1 MMKMTN
7 RLALAVMLGGWGI
20 STLEQPRIFNR
31 AQGVPQ
37 LNAEHWYS
45 IQSAGEEGGKPIE
58 VYIYGEIGFWGVTS
72 GDFIRDLKE
81 VDDGVSQVLVHFDTV
96 GGDLFDGI
104 AIHNALRALGERCT
118 GQIDGACFS
127 AGSVAVCGAH
137 RVTMADNAMFMIHNP
152 WTFMAGDSDELRKM
166 ADMMDKAF
174 EGIVASYQHRALTID
189 DTELRRMIND
199 TTWLTASEAKAH
211 GFVDDVFGEA
221 EPLVNNAPLGKILNR
236 YRNVPEAALRLVGE
250 VEQPPEPEPKPEPT
264 PEPEPTLEPDP
275 QPQTPEAAELA
286 AKLAADCAQA
296 GLSNC
301 VSYLIRAS
309 ALASREAV
317 QAHFNRAKDVRAA
330 CLVAK
335 LPDEAQTLIEAGLTG
350 EQAKA
355 KLFEKLANKSVQVE
369 ISNLPPL
376 DDGPQASANQ
386 PPAPSEVYAR
396 RRNQASKGGKQA

>member
-31 AQGVPQ
+31 AQGAPQ

-174 EGIVASYQHRALTID
+174 EGIVASYQHRALTLD
-189 DTELRRMIND
+189 DAELRRMIND

-211 GFVDDVFGEA
+211 GFVDEIFGEA

-250 VEQPPEPEPKPEPT
+250 VEQPSEPEPKSEPV
-264 PEPEPTLEPDP
+264 PEPELVPA
-275 QPQTPEAAELA
+275 TPEAADLA

-301 VSYLIRAS
+301 VSYLIKAS
-309 ALASREAV
+309 ALASAEAV
-317 QAHFNRAKDVRAA
+317 QTHFNRAKDVRAA

-335 LPDEAQTLIEAGLTG
+335 LPDEAQALIEAGLTG
-350 EQAKA
+350 EQARA
-355 KLFEKLANKSVQVE
+355 KLFDKLAQNSGQVE
-369 ISNLPPL
+369 LSNLPPL
-376 DDGPQASANQ
+376 DDGPQASAHQ

-396 RRNQASKGGKQA
+396 RRNQASKGGQQA

>member
-1 MMKMTN
+1 MKMMTN
-7 RLALAVMLGGWGI
+7 RLALAVMLGGLGI
-20 STLEQPRIFNR
+20 GAIAQPRMFNLGS
-31 AQGVPQ
+31 APD

-45 IQSAGEEGGKPIE
+45 IQAAGEEGGKPIE

-81 VDDGVSQVLVHFDTV
+81 VDDGVSEVLVHFDTV

-104 AIHNALRALGERCT
+104 AIHNTLRALGERCT

-137 RVTMADNAMFMIHNP
+137 KVRMADNAMFMIHNP
-152 WTFMAGDSDELRKM
+152 WTFMAGDSEELRKM

-174 EGIVASYQHRALTID
+174 EGIVASYQHRALSID
-189 DTELRRMIND
+189 DAELRRMIND
-199 TTWLTASEAKAH
+199 TTWLTASEAKSH
-211 GFVDDVFGEA
+211 GFVDEVFGEVA
-221 EPLVNNAPLGKILNR
+221 PLVNNAALGKILNR

-250 VEQPPEPEPKPEPT
+250 VEPPPAPEPEPAPEPV
-264 PEPEPTLEPDP
+264 PD
-275 QPQTPEAAELA
+275 TPEAAELA
-286 AKLAADCAQA
+286 AKLAADCAQS

-301 VSYLIRAS
+301 VSYLIKAS
-309 ALASREAV
+309 ALASVETV

-335 LPDEAQTLIEAGLTG
+335 LPDEAQALIEAGLTG

-355 KLFEKLANKSVQVE
+355 KLFEKLAANSGQVE
-369 ISNLPPL
+369 IINLPPV
-376 DDGPQASANQ
+376 DDAPQASAHQ

-396 RRNQASKGGKQA
+396 RRNQASKGGNNA

>member
-1 MMKMTN
+1 MKMMTN
-7 RLALAVMLGGWGI
+7 RLALAVMLGGLGI
-20 STLEQPRIFNR
+20 DAFAQPRMLNLEG
-31 AQGVPQ
+31 APD

-45 IQSAGEEGGKPIE
+45 IQAAGDEGGKPIE
-58 VYIYGEIGFWGVTS
+58 IYIYGEIGFWGVTS

-104 AIHNALRALGERCT
+104 AIHNTLRALGARCT

-137 RVTMADNAMFMIHNP
+137 KVRMADNAMFMIHNP
-152 WTFMAGDSDELRKM
+152 WTWMAGDSDELRKM

-174 EGIVASYQHRALTID
+174 EGIVASYQHRALNID
-189 DTELRRMIND
+189 DAELRRMIND
-199 TTWLTASEAKAH
+199 TTWLTANEAKAH
-211 GFVDDVFGEA
+211 GFVDEVFGEV
-221 EPLVNNAPLGKILNR
+221 EPLVNNAALGKILNR

-250 VEQPPEPEPKPEPT
+250 VEPSPAPEPVPTPEPT
-264 PEPEPTLEPDP
+264 PDP
-275 QPQTPEAAELA
+275 VPASPEAAELA

-301 VSYLIRAS
+301 VSYLIKAS
-309 ALASREAV
+309 ALASAEVV
-317 QAHFNRAKDVRAA
+317 QAHFKRAQDVRAA

-350 EQAKA
+350 EQARA
-355 KLFEKLANKSVQVE
+355 KLFDKLAQNSSLVE
-369 ISNLPPL
+369 ISNVPPV
-376 DDGPQASANQ
+376 DDGPQATAHQ
-386 PPAPSEVYAR
+386 PPAPGEVYAR
-396 RRNQASKGGKQA
+396 RRKQASKGGKQA

>member
-1 MMKMTN
+1 MKMTTN
-7 RLALAVMLGGWGI
+7 RLALAVMLGGLGI
-20 STLEQPRIFNR
+20 DAFAQPRMLNLEG
-31 AQGVPQ
+31 APD

-45 IQSAGEEGGKPIE
+45 IQAAGEEGGKPIE

-81 VDDGVSQVLVHFDTV
+81 IDDGVSEVLVHFDTV

-104 AIHNALRALGERCT
+104 AIHNTLRALGERCT

-137 RVTMADNAMFMIHNP
+137 KVRMADNAMFMIHNP

-174 EGIVASYQHRALTID
+174 EGIVASYQHRALSID
-189 DTELRRMIND
+189 DAELRRMIND
-199 TTWLTASEAKAH
+199 TTWLTASEAKTH
-211 GFVDDVFGEA
+211 GFVDEVFGEVA
-221 EPLVNNAPLGKILNR
+221 PLVNNAALGKILNR

-250 VEQPPEPEPKPEPT
+250 VEPAPT
-264 PEPEPTLEPDP
+264 PDPDPTPDPEPDP
-275 QPQTPEAAELA
+275 VPTTPEAAELA
-286 AKLAADCAQA
+286 AKLATDCASA

-301 VSYLIRAS
+301 VSYLIKAS
-309 ALASREAV
+309 ALASAEAV
-317 QAHFNRAKDVRAA
+317 HAHFNRAKDVRAA

-335 LPDEAQTLIEAGLTG
+335 SPDDAQALIEAGLTG

-355 KLFEKLANKSVQVE
+355 KLFEKLAANSSQVE
-369 ISNLPPL
+369 ISNLPPV
-376 DDGPQASANQ
+376 DDGPQAGAHQ
-386 PPAPSEVYAR
+386 PPTANEVYAR
-396 RRNQASKGGKQA
+396 RRNNASKGGNKA

>member
-7 RLALAVMLGGWGI
+7 RLALAVMLGGLGI
-20 STLEQPRIFNR
+20 DAFAQPRMLNLEG
-31 AQGVPQ
+31 APD

-45 IQSAGEEGGKPIE
+45 IQAAGEEGGKPIE

-81 VDDGVSQVLVHFDTV
+81 VDDGVSEVHVHFDTV

-104 AIHNALRALGERCT
+104 AIHNTLRALGERCT
-118 GQIDGACFS
+118 GVIDGACFS

-137 RVTMADNAMFMIHNP
+137 KVRMADNAMFMIHNP

-189 DTELRRMIND
+189 DAELRRMIND
-199 TTWLTASEAKAH
+199 TTWLTASEAKTH
-211 GFVDDVFGEA
+211 GFVDEVFGEVA
-221 EPLVNNAPLGKILNR
+221 PLVNNAALGKILNR

-250 VEQPPEPEPKPEPT
+250 VEQPPASEPEPT
-264 PEPEPTLEPDP
+264 PDPEPDP
-275 QPQTPEAAELA
+275 VPTTPEAAELA
-286 AKLAADCAQA
+286 AKLATDCAAA

-301 VSYLIRAS
+301 VSYLIKAS
-309 ALASREAV
+309 ALASADAV

-335 LPDEAQTLIEAGLTG
+335 RPDDAQALIEAGLTG

-355 KLFEKLANKSVQVE
+355 KLFEKLANKSGEVE
-369 ISNLPPL
+369 ISNIPPE
-376 DDGPQASANQ
+376 DGGPRAGAHQ
-386 PPAPSEVYAR
+386 PPTANEVYAR
-396 RRNQASKGGKQA
+396 RRNNASKGGNKA

>member
-1 MMKMTN
+1 MKKMTN
-7 RLALAVMLGGWGI
+7 RLALAVMLGGLGI
-20 STLEQPRIFNR
+20 DAFAQPRMLNLEG
-31 AQGVPQ
+31 APD

-45 IQSAGEEGGKPIE
+45 IQAAGEEGGKPIE

-81 VDDGVSQVLVHFDTV
+81 IDDGVSEVLVHFDTV

-104 AIHNALRALGERCT
+104 AIHNTLRALGERCT

-137 RVTMADNAMFMIHNP
+137 KVRMADNAMFMIHNP

-174 EGIVASYQHRALTID
+174 EGIVASYQHRALSID
-189 DTELRRMIND
+189 DAELRRMIND
-199 TTWLTASEAKAH
+199 TTWLTASEAMTH
-211 GFVDDVFGEA
+211 GFVDEVFGEVA
-221 EPLVNNAPLGKILNR
+221 PLVNNAALGKILNR

-250 VEQPPEPEPKPEPT
+250 VEPAPT
-264 PEPEPTLEPDP
+264 PDPDPTPDPEPDP
-275 QPQTPEAAELA
+275 VPTTPEAAELA
-286 AKLAADCAQA
+286 AKLATDCAAA

-301 VSYLIRAS
+301 VSYLIKAS
-309 ALASREAV
+309 ALASSEAV
-317 QAHFNRAKDVRAA
+317 QQHFNRAKDVRAA

-335 LPDEAQTLIEAGLTG
+335 RPDDAQALIEAGLTG

-355 KLFEKLANKSVQVE
+355 KLFEKLAANSSQVE
-369 ISNLPPL
+369 ISNLPPV
-376 DDGPQASANQ
+376 DDDPQASAHQ
-386 PPAPSEVYAR
+386 PPTANEVYAR

>member
-1 MMKMTN
+1 MKKTTN
-7 RLALAVMLGGWGI
+7 RLALAVMLGGLGI
-20 STLEQPRIFNR
+20 DAFAQPRMLNLEG
-31 AQGVPQ
+31 APD

-45 IQSAGEEGGKPIE
+45 IQAAGEEGTKAIE

-81 VDDGVSQVLVHFDTV
+81 VDDGVSPVNVHFDTV

-104 AIHNALRALGERCT
+104 AIHNTMRALGERCT
-118 GQIDGACFS
+118 GVIDGACFS

-152 WTFMAGDSDELRKM
+152 WTWMAGDSDELRKM

-174 EGIVASYQHRALTID
+174 EGIVASYQHRALNID

-211 GFVDDVFGEA
+211 GFVDEVFGEVV
-221 EPLVNNAPLGKILNR
+221 PLANNAALGKILNR

-250 VEQPPEPEPKPEPT
+250 VEQPPAPEPDPA
-264 PEPEPTLEPDP
+264 PEPEPDP
-275 QPQTPEAAELA
+275 VPSTPAASELA
-286 AKLAADCAQA
+286 AQLAADCAAA
-296 GLSNC
+296 GLSNS
-301 VSYLIRAS
+301 VSYLIKAS
-309 ALASREAV
+309 ALASAEAV

-335 LPDEAQTLIEAGLTG
+335 LPDDAQALIEAGLTG

-355 KLFEKLANKSVQVE
+355 KLFEKLANKSGQVE
-369 ISNLPPL
+369 IDNLPPL
-376 DDGPQASANQ
+376 DDTPQASAHQ
-386 PPAPSEVYAR
+386 PPTPSQVYAQR
-396 RRNQASKGGKQA
+396 RNNQASKGGNNA

>member
-1 MMKMTN
+1 MKKMTN
-7 RLALAVMLGGWGI
+7 RLALAVMLGGLGI
-20 STLEQPRIFNR
+20 DAFAQPRM
-31 AQGVPQ
+31 
-37 LNAEHWYS
+37 LNLEGAPDLSAEHWYS
-45 IQSAGEEGGKPIE
+45 IQAAGEEGGKAIE

-72 GDFIRDLKE
+72 GDFIRDLKA
-81 VDDGVSQVLVHFDTV
+81 VDDGVSEVLVHFDTV

-174 EGIVASYQHRALTID
+174 EGIVASYQHRALNID
-189 DTELRRMIND
+189 DGELRRMIDD
-199 TTWLTASEAKAH
+199 TTWLTASEAKTH
-211 GFVDDVFGEA
+211 GFVDEVFGEVA
-221 EPLVNNAPLGKILNR
+221 PLVNNAPLGKILNR

-250 VEQPPEPEPKPEPT
+250 VEQPPAPEPEPT
-264 PEPEPTLEPDP
+264 PEPEPDP
-275 QPQTPEAAELA
+275 VPTTPEAAELA

-301 VSYLIRAS
+301 VSYLIKAS
-309 ALASREAV
+309 ALASADAV

-335 LPDEAQTLIEAGLTG
+335 SPDDAQALIEAGLTG

-355 KLFEKLANKSVQVE
+355 KLFEKLAANSSQVE
-369 ISNLPPL
+369 ISNLPPV
-376 DDGPQASANQ
+376 DDGPQAGAHQ
-386 PPAPSEVYAR
+386 PPTANEVYAR
-396 RRNQASKGGKQA
+396 RRNNASKGGNKA

>member
-1 MMKMTN
+1 MKMMTN
-7 RLALAVMLGGWGI
+7 RPALAVMLGGLGI
-20 STLEQPRIFNR
+20 GAIAQPRMFNLGS
-31 AQGVPQ
+31 APD

-45 IQSAGEEGGKPIE
+45 IQAAGEEGGKPIE

-81 VDDGVSQVLVHFDTV
+81 VDDGVSEVLVHFDTV

-104 AIHNALRALGERCT
+104 AIHNTLRALGERCT

-137 RVTMADNAMFMIHNP
+137 KVRMADNAMFMIHNP
-152 WTFMAGDSDELRKM
+152 WTFMAGDSEELRKM

-174 EGIVASYQHRALTID
+174 EGIVASYQHRALSID
-189 DTELRRMIND
+189 DAELRRMIND
-199 TTWLTASEAKAH
+199 TTWLTASEAKSH
-211 GFVDDVFGEA
+211 GFVDEVFGEVA
-221 EPLVNNAPLGKILNR
+221 PLVNNAALGKILNR

-250 VEQPPEPEPKPEPT
+250 VEQPPA
-264 PEPEPTLEPDP
+264 PEPEPAPEPVPD
-275 QPQTPEAAELA
+275 TPEAAELA
-286 AKLAADCAQA
+286 AKLAADCAQS

-301 VSYLIRAS
+301 VSYLIKAS
-309 ALASREAV
+309 ALASVEAV

-335 LPDEAQTLIEAGLTG
+335 LPDEAQALIEAGLTG
-350 EQAKA
+350 DQAKA
-355 KLFEKLANKSVQVE
+355 KLFEKLAANSGQVE
-369 ISNLPPL
+369 IINLPPV
-376 DDGPQASANQ
+376 DDAPQASAHQ

-396 RRNQASKGGKQA
+396 RRNKASKGGNNA

>member
-1 MMKMTN
+1 MKKMTN
-7 RLALAVMLGGWGI
+7 RLALAVMLGGLGI
-20 STLEQPRIFNR
+20 DAFAQPRMLNLEG
-31 AQGVPQ
+31 APD

-45 IQSAGEEGGKPIE
+45 IQAAGEEGGKPIE

-81 VDDGVSQVLVHFDTV
+81 IDDGVSEVLVHFDTV

-137 RVTMADNAMFMIHNP
+137 KVRMADNAMFMIHNP
-152 WTFMAGDSDELRKM
+152 WTYMAGDSNELRQM

-174 EGIVASYQHRALTID
+174 EGIVASYQHRALNID
-189 DTELRRMIND
+189 DAELRRMIND
-199 TTWLTASEAKAH
+199 TTWLTASEAMTH
-211 GFVDDVFGEA
+211 GFVDEVFGEVA
-221 EPLVNNAPLGKILNR
+221 PLVNNAALGKILNR

-250 VEQPPEPEPKPEPT
+250 VEQPPAPEPDPA
-264 PEPEPTLEPDP
+264 PEPEPEPVP
-275 QPQTPEAAELA
+275 ATPEAAELA
-286 AKLAADCAQA
+286 AKLATDCAAA

-301 VSYLIRAS
+301 VSYLIKAS
-309 ALASREAV
+309 ALASADAV
-317 QAHFNRAKDVRAA
+317 QTHFNRAKDVRAA

-335 LPDEAQTLIEAGLTG
+335 RPDDAQALIEAGLTG

-355 KLFEKLANKSVQVE
+355 KLFEKLAANSSQVE
-369 ISNLPPL
+369 ISNLPPV
-376 DDGPQASANQ
+376 DDDPQASAHQ
-386 PPAPSEVYAR
+386 PPTANEVYAR
-396 RRNQASKGGKQA
+396 RRNNASKGGNKA

>member
-1 MMKMTN
+1 MKKMTN
-7 RLALAVMLGGWGI
+7 RLALAVMLGGLGI
-20 STLEQPRIFNR
+20 DAFAQPRMLNLEG
-31 AQGVPQ
+31 APD

-45 IQSAGEEGGKPIE
+45 IQAAGEEGGKPIE

-81 VDDGVSQVLVHFDTV
+81 IDDGVSEVLVHFDTV

-104 AIHNALRALGERCT
+104 AIHNTLRALGERCT

-137 RVTMADNAMFMIHNP
+137 KVRMADNAMFMIHNP

-174 EGIVASYQHRALTID
+174 EGIVASYQHRALNID
-189 DTELRRMIND
+189 DAELRRMIND
-199 TTWLTASEAKAH
+199 TTWLTASEAMTH
-211 GFVDDVFGEA
+211 GFVDEVFGEVA
-221 EPLVNNAPLGKILNR
+221 PLVNNAALGKILNR

-250 VEQPPEPEPKPEPT
+250 VEPAPTPDPDPATEPEPDPVPT
-264 PEPEPTLEPDP
+264 
-275 QPQTPEAAELA
+275 TPEAAELA

-301 VSYLIRAS
+301 VSYLIKAS
-309 ALASREAV
+309 ALASAEAV

-330 CLVAK
+330 CLVANR
-335 LPDEAQTLIEAGLTG
+335 PDDAQALIEAGLTT

-355 KLFEKLANKSVQVE
+355 KLFEKLAANSSQVE
-369 ISNLPPL
+369 ISNLPPV
-376 DDGPQASANQ
+376 DDGPQASAHQ
-386 PPAPSEVYAR
+386 PPTASEVYAR
-396 RRNQASKGGKQA
+396 RRPNASKGGNKA

>member
-31 AQGVPQ
+31 AQGAPQ

-45 IQSAGEEGGKPIE
+45 IQSSGEEGGKPIE

-174 EGIVASYQHRALTID
+174 EGIVASYQHRALTLD
-189 DTELRRMIND
+189 DAELRRMIND

-211 GFVDDVFGEA
+211 GFVDDIFGEA

-250 VEQPPEPEPKPEPT
+250 VEQPSEPEPEHV
-264 PEPEPTLEPDP
+264 PEPELVPA
-275 QPQTPEAAELA
+275 TPEAADLA

-301 VSYLIRAS
+301 VSYLIKAS
-309 ALASREAV
+309 ALASAEAV
-317 QAHFNRAKDVRAA
+317 QTHFNRAKDVRAA

-335 LPDEAQTLIEAGLTG
+335 LPDEAQALIEAGLTG
-350 EQAKA
+350 EQARA
-355 KLFEKLANKSVQVE
+355 KLFDKLAQNSGQVE
-369 ISNLPPL
+369 LSNLPPL
-376 DDGPQASANQ
+376 DDAPQASAHQ

-396 RRNQASKGGKQA
+396 RRNQASKGGQQA

>member
-1 MMKMTN
+1 MKKMTN
-7 RLALAVMLGGWGI
+7 RLALAVMLGGLGI
-20 STLEQPRIFNR
+20 DAFAQPRMLNLEG
-31 AQGVPQ
+31 APD

-45 IQSAGEEGGKPIE
+45 IQAAGEEGGKPIE

-81 VDDGVSQVLVHFDTV
+81 IDDGVSEVLVHFDTV

-104 AIHNALRALGERCT
+104 AIHNTLRALGERCT

-137 RVTMADNAMFMIHNP
+137 KVRMADNAMFMIHNP

-174 EGIVASYQHRALTID
+174 EGIVASYQHRSLNID
-189 DTELRRMIND
+189 DAELRRMIND
-199 TTWLTASEAKAH
+199 TTWLTASEAMTH
-211 GFVDDVFGEA
+211 GFVDEVFGEVA
-221 EPLVNNAPLGKILNR
+221 PLVNNAALGKILNR

-250 VEQPPEPEPKPEPT
+250 VEPAPT
-264 PEPEPTLEPDP
+264 PDPDPTPDPEPDP
-275 QPQTPEAAELA
+275 VPTTPEAAELA

-301 VSYLIRAS
+301 VSYLIKAS
-309 ALASREAV
+309 ALASAEAV

-330 CLVAK
+330 CLVANR
-335 LPDEAQTLIEAGLTG
+335 PDDAQALIEAGLTT

-355 KLFEKLANKSVQVE
+355 KLFEKLAANSSQVE
-369 ISNLPPL
+369 ISNLPPV
-376 DDGPQASANQ
+376 DDGPQASAHQ
-386 PPAPSEVYAR
+386 PPTASEVYAR
-396 RRNQASKGGKQA
+396 RRPNASKGGNKA

>member
-1 MMKMTN
+1 MKKMTN
-7 RLALAVMLGGWGI
+7 RLALAVMVGGLGI
-20 STLEQPRIFNR
+20 DAFAQPRMLNLEG
-31 AQGVPQ
+31 APD

-45 IQSAGEEGGKPIE
+45 IQAAGEEGGKPIE

-81 VDDGVSQVLVHFDTV
+81 IDDGVSDVLVHFDTV

-104 AIHNALRALGERCT
+104 AIHNTLRALGERCT

-137 RVTMADNAMFMIHNP
+137 TVRMADNAMFMIHNP

-174 EGIVASYQHRALTID
+174 EGIVASYQHRALNID

-199 TTWLTASEAKAH
+199 TTWLTASEAKTH
-211 GFVDDVFGEA
+211 GFVDEVFGEVA
-221 EPLVNNAPLGKILNR
+221 PLVNNAALGKILNR

-250 VEQPPEPEPKPEPT
+250 VEQPPAPEPGPT
-264 PEPEPTLEPDP
+264 PEPEPDP
-275 QPQTPEAAELA
+275 VPATPEAAELA
-286 AKLAADCAQA
+286 AKLAEDCAQA

-301 VSYLIRAS
+301 VSYLIKAS
-309 ALASREAV
+309 ALASADAV
-317 QAHFNRAKDVRAA
+317 QAHFNRAKEVRAA

-335 LPDEAQTLIEAGLTG
+335 QPDQAQALIEAGLTG

-355 KLFEKLANKSVQVE
+355 KLFEKLAANSGQVE
-369 ISNLPPL
+369 ISNLPPV
-376 DDGPQASANQ
+376 DDGPQAGAHQ
-386 PPAPSEVYAR
+386 PPTPSEVYDR
-396 RRNQASKGGKQA
+396 RRKNTSKGGNNA

>member
-1 MMKMTN
+1 MKKMTN
-7 RLALAVMLGGWGI
+7 RLALAVMLGGLGI
-20 STLEQPRIFNR
+20 DAFAQPRMLNLDG
-31 AQGVPQ
+31 APD

-45 IQSAGEEGGKPIE
+45 IQAAGEEGGKPIE

-81 VDDGVSQVLVHFDTV
+81 IDDGVSDVLVHFDTI

-137 RVTMADNAMFMIHNP
+137 KVRMADNAMFMIHNP
-152 WTFMAGDSDELRKM
+152 WTYMAGDSNELRQM

-174 EGIVASYQHRALTID
+174 EGIVASYQHRALNID
-189 DTELRRMIND
+189 DAELRRMIND
-199 TTWLTASEAKAH
+199 TTWLTASEAMTH
-211 GFVDDVFGEA
+211 GFVDEVFGEVA
-221 EPLVNNAPLGKILNR
+221 PLVNNAALGKILNR

-250 VEQPPEPEPKPEPT
+250 VEQPPEPEPEPA
-264 PEPEPTLEPDP
+264 PGPEPDP
-275 QPQTPEAAELA
+275 VPNTPEAVELA
-286 AKLAADCAQA
+286 AKLVADCAEA

-301 VSYLIRAS
+301 VSYLIKAS
-309 ALASREAV
+309 ALASTDAV
-317 QAHFNRAKDVRAA
+317 QSHFNRAKDVRAA

-335 LPDEAQTLIEAGLTG
+335 APDEAQALIEAGLTG

-355 KLFEKLANKSVQVE
+355 KLFEKLAAKSGQVE
-369 ISNLPPL
+369 ISNLPPV
-376 DDGPQASANQ
+376 DDGPQAGAHQ
-386 PPAPSEVYAR
+386 PPTPSEVYAQR
-396 RRNQASKGGKQA
+396 RKNTSKGGNNA

>member
-20 STLEQPRIFNR
+20 STLEQPRILNR
-31 AQGVPQ
+31 AVDAPQ

-174 EGIVASYQHRALTID
+174 EGIVASYQHRALTLD
-189 DTELRRMIND
+189 DAELRRMIND

-211 GFVDDVFGEA
+211 GFVDEIFGEA

-250 VEQPPEPEPKPEPT
+250 VEQPSEPEPESEPV
-264 PEPEPTLEPDP
+264 PEPELVLA
-275 QPQTPEAAELA
+275 TPEAADLA

-301 VSYLIRAS
+301 VSYLIKAS
-309 ALASREAV
+309 ALASAEAV
-317 QAHFNRAKDVRAA
+317 QTHFNRAKDVRAA

-335 LPDEAQTLIEAGLTG
+335 LPDEAQALIEAGLTG
-350 EQAKA
+350 EQARA
-355 KLFEKLANKSVQVE
+355 KLFDKLAQNSGQVE
-369 ISNLPPL
+369 LSNLPPL
-376 DDGPQASANQ
+376 DDGPQASAHQ

-396 RRNQASKGGKQA
+396 RRNQASKGGQQA

>member
-1 MMKMTN
+1 MKMMTN
-7 RLALAVMLGGWGI
+7 RLALAVMLGGLGI
-20 STLEQPRIFNR
+20 GAIAQPRMFNLGS
-31 AQGVPQ
+31 APD

-45 IQSAGEEGGKPIE
+45 IQAAGEEGGKPIE

-81 VDDGVSQVLVHFDTV
+81 VDDGVSEVLVHFDTV

-104 AIHNALRALGERCT
+104 AIHNTLRALGERCT

-137 RVTMADNAMFMIHNP
+137 KVRMADNAMFMIHNP
-152 WTFMAGDSDELRKM
+152 WTFMAGDSEELRKM

-174 EGIVASYQHRALTID
+174 EGIVASYQHRALSID
-189 DTELRRMIND
+189 DAELRRMIND
-199 TTWLTASEAKAH
+199 TTWLTASEAKSH
-211 GFVDDVFGEA
+211 GFVDEVFGEVA
-221 EPLVNNAPLGKILNR
+221 PLVNNAALGKILNR

-250 VEQPPEPEPKPEPT
+250 VEQPPA
-264 PEPEPTLEPDP
+264 PEPEPAPEPVPD
-275 QPQTPEAAELA
+275 TPEAAELA
-286 AKLAADCAQA
+286 AKLAADCAQS

-301 VSYLIRAS
+301 VSYLIKAS
-309 ALASREAV
+309 ALASVEAV

-335 LPDEAQTLIEAGLTG
+335 LPDEAQALIEAGLTG

-355 KLFEKLANKSVQVE
+355 KLFEKLAANSGQVE
-369 ISNLPPL
+369 IINLPPV
-376 DDGPQASANQ
+376 DDAPQASAHQ

-396 RRNQASKGGKQA
+396 RRNKASKGGNNA

>member
-1 MMKMTN
+1 MKMMTN
-7 RLALAVMLGGWGI
+7 RLALAVMLGGLGI
-20 STLEQPRIFNR
+20 DAFAQPRMLNLEG
-31 AQGVPQ
+31 APD

-45 IQSAGEEGGKPIE
+45 IQAAGDEGGKPIE
-58 VYIYGEIGFWGVTS
+58 IYIYGEIGFWGVTS

-104 AIHNALRALGERCT
+104 AIHNTLRALGERCI

-137 RVTMADNAMFMIHNP
+137 KVRMADNAMFMIHNP
-152 WTFMAGDSDELRKM
+152 WTWMAGDSDELRKM

-174 EGIVASYQHRALTID
+174 EGIVASYQHRALNID
-189 DTELRRMIND
+189 DAELRRMIND
-199 TTWLTASEAKAH
+199 TTWLTASEAKSH
-211 GFVDDVFGEA
+211 GFVDEVFGEVA
-221 EPLVNNAPLGKILNR
+221 PLVNNAALGKILNR

-250 VEQPPEPEPKPEPT
+250 VEQPPA
-264 PEPEPTLEPDP
+264 PEPEPAPEPVPD
-275 QPQTPEAAELA
+275 TPEAAELA
-286 AKLAADCAQA
+286 AKLAADCAQS

-301 VSYLIRAS
+301 VSYLIKAS
-309 ALASREAV
+309 ALASVEAV

-335 LPDEAQTLIEAGLTG
+335 LPDEAQALIEAGLTG

-355 KLFEKLANKSVQVE
+355 KLFEKLAANSGQVE
-369 ISNLPPL
+369 IINLPPV
-376 DDGPQASANQ
+376 DDAPQASAHQ

-396 RRNQASKGGKQA
+396 RRNKASKGGNNA

>member
-1 MMKMTN
+1 MKMMTN
-7 RLALAVMLGGWGI
+7 RLALAVMLGI
-20 STLEQPRIFNR
+20 SAAAQPRM
-31 AQGVPQ
+31 
-37 LNAEHWYS
+37 LNLEGTPDLSAEHWYS
-45 IQSAGEEGGKPIE
+45 IQAAGEEGAKTIE

-81 VDDGVSQVLVHFDTV
+81 VDDGVSQILVHFDTV

-104 AIHNALRALGERCT
+104 AIHNTLRALGERCI

-137 RVTMADNAMFMIHNP
+137 TVRMADNAMFMIHNP

-174 EGIVASYQHRALTID
+174 EGIVASYQHRSLNID
-189 DTELRRMIND
+189 DAELRRMIND
-199 TTWLTASEAKAH
+199 TTWLTASEAKTH
-211 GFVDDVFGEA
+211 GFVDEVFGEVA
-221 EPLVNNAPLGKILNR
+221 PLANNAALGKILNR

-250 VEQPPEPEPKPEPT
+250 VEQPPA
-264 PEPEPTLEPDP
+264 PEPEPEPEP
-275 QPQTPEAAELA
+275 VPATPEAAELA
-286 AKLAADCAQA
+286 AKLAADCAQS

-301 VSYLIRAS
+301 VSYLIKAS
-309 ALASREAV
+309 ALASAEAV

-335 LPDEAQTLIEAGLTG
+335 LPDEAQGLIEAGLTG

-355 KLFEKLANKSVQVE
+355 KLFEQLANKSGQVE
-369 ISNLPPL
+369 ISNLPPV
-376 DDGPQASANQ
+376 DDGLQAAAYQ
-386 PPAPSEVYAR
+386 PPTANEVYAR
-396 RRNQASKGGKQA
+396 RRNQASKGGQKA

>member
-1 MMKMTN
+1 MKKMTN
-7 RLALAVMLGGWGI
+7 RLALAVMLGGLGI
-20 STLEQPRIFNR
+20 DAFAQPRMLNLEG
-31 AQGVPQ
+31 APD

-45 IQSAGEEGGKPIE
+45 IQAAGEEGGKPIE

-81 VDDGVSQVLVHFDTV
+81 IDDGVSDVLVHFDTV

-137 RVTMADNAMFMIHNP
+137 KVRMADNAMFMIHNP
-152 WTFMAGDSDELRKM
+152 WTYMAGDSNELRQM

-174 EGIVASYQHRALTID
+174 EGIVASYQHRALNID
-189 DTELRRMIND
+189 DAELRRMIND
-199 TTWLTASEAKAH
+199 TAWLTASEAKTH
-211 GFVDDVFGEA
+211 GFVDEVFGEVA
-221 EPLVNNAPLGKILNR
+221 PLVNNAALGKILNR

-250 VEQPPEPEPKPEPT
+250 VEQPPAP
-264 PEPEPTLEPDP
+264 EPDP
-275 QPQTPEAAELA
+275 APDPEPAPVPATPEAAELA
-286 AKLAADCAQA
+286 AKLATDCAAA

-301 VSYLIRAS
+301 VSYLIKAS
-309 ALASREAV
+309 ALASADAV

-335 LPDEAQTLIEAGLTG
+335 APEEAQALIEAGLTG

-355 KLFEKLANKSVQVE
+355 KLFEKLAAKSGQVE
-369 ISNLPPL
+369 ISNLPPV
-376 DDGPQASANQ
+376 DDGPQASAHQ
-386 PPAPSEVYAR
+386 PPTASEVYAR
-396 RRNQASKGGKQA
+396 RRPNASKGGNKA

>member
-1 MMKMTN
+1 MKMMTN
-7 RLALAVMLGGWGI
+7 RLALAVMLGGLGI
-20 STLEQPRIFNR
+20 DAFAQPRMLNLEG
-31 AQGVPQ
+31 APD

-45 IQSAGEEGGKPIE
+45 IQAAGEEGGKPIE

-81 VDDGVSQVLVHFDTV
+81 VDDGVSEVLVHFDTV

-104 AIHNALRALGERCT
+104 AIHNTLRALGERCI

-137 RVTMADNAMFMIHNP
+137 KVRMADNAMFMIHNP

-174 EGIVASYQHRALTID
+174 EGIVASYQHRALNID
-189 DTELRRMIND
+189 DAELRRMIND
-199 TTWLTASEAKAH
+199 TTWLTASEAMTH
-211 GFVDDVFGEA
+211 GFVDEVFGEVA
-221 EPLVNNAPLGKILNR
+221 PLVNNAALGKILNR

-250 VEQPPEPEPKPEPT
+250 VEQPPAPEPDPA
-264 PEPEPTLEPDP
+264 PEPEPDP
-275 QPQTPEAAELA
+275 VPATPEAAELA
-286 AKLAADCAQA
+286 AQLAADCAQA

-301 VSYLIRAS
+301 VSYLIKAS
-309 ALASREAV
+309 ALASAEAV

-330 CLVAK
+330 CLVANR
-335 LPDEAQTLIEAGLTG
+335 PDDAQALIEAGLTA

-355 KLFEKLANKSVQVE
+355 KLFEKLAAYSSQVE
-369 ISNLPPL
+369 ISNLPPV
-376 DDGPQASANQ
+376 DDGPQAGAHQ
-386 PPAPSEVYAR
+386 PPTANEVYAR
-396 RRNQASKGGKQA
+396 RRNNASKGGNKA